1 MQPFF
6 VQNYN
11 VDAKITSKAALKRL
25 AETIIGLATLKAYQT
40 IAHIHVFLC
49 KSKILSMNL
58 LVKDADSTLRSL
70 EMD

>member
-25 AETIIGLATLKAYQT
+25 METIIGLATLRADQT
-40 IAHIHVFLC
+40 IAHIGVFVQ
-49 KSKILSMNL
+49 K
-58 LVKDADSTLRSL
+58 
-70 EMD
+70 